1 MRNFPLM
8 TIALVIVAGLAG
20 GFVGSRYSACEQTEV
35 VAHSAPNPEAV
46 EVKIAA
52 KPEALIQA
60 PEPVAAAA
68 AAAPLPDV
76 MLAITRVELIAVL
89 STYGLTVTDSTTA
102 DSDPWLSAK
111 TPKGTEFYVN
121 MYDCQGEGAENR
133 RCNNL
138 QFLAQWD
145 LAKTTGLDS
154 ANVYNQKF
162 VFGRAYLSKDGK
174 MFMFDYS
181 VNIKDGVTAANL
193 KRHVDNWLRVLDDVR
208 THLKV

>member
-1 MRNFPLM
+1 MLSLLGA
-8 TIALVIVAGLAG
+8 ALL
-20 GFVGSRYSACEQTEV
+20 S
-35 VAHSAPNPEAV
+35 
-46 EVKIAA
+46 IAA
-52 KPEALIQA
+52 AS
-60 PEPVAAAA
+60 
-68 AAAPLPDV
+68 AAPATKPMAV
-76 MLAITRVELIAVL
+76 PAAVFQAGISRIELSAVL
-89 STYGLTVTDSTTA
+89 SSHGLSVSDSTTKE
-102 DSDPWLSAK
+102 SDPWLLAK

-121 MYDCQGEGAENR
+121 MYDCSGDGAEGR

-145 LAKTTGLDS
+145 LAKTSDVNS
-154 ANVYNQKF
+154 ANIYNQKF

-181 VNIKDGVTAANL
+181 VNIKDGVTTANL

>member
-1 MRNFPLM
+1 MRQSPIV
-8 TIALVIVAGLAG
+8 TVALVIASGVAGFFAAAYY
-20 GFVGSRYSACEQTEV
+20 YSSASPET
-35 VAHSAPNPEAV
+35 VAHSEPNAEAV
-46 EVKIAA
+46 DLQVAA
-52 KPEALIQA
+52 KAEEPKAVVPVSTA
-60 PEPVAAAA
+60 P
-68 AAAPLPDV
+68 AAPLPDV
-76 MLAITRVELIAVL
+76 MMAISRVELIDVL

-102 DSDPWLSAK
+102 DADPWLSAK

-121 MYDCQGEGAENR
+121 MYDCQGDGAENR

-181 VNIKDGVTAANL
+181 VNIKDGVTTANL